1 MSQNVLP
8 TARKQIK
15 WKMALAVIIILVAA
29 GAGGYYYWSQHKLP
43 SALTSTFH
51 STPVPPTPIFL
62 PLDTFTVNLVN
73 PTNDPDRVLYIG
85 LTLRLPDDA
94 THKELTDFLPAIRS
108 RLLLLLSRQDAG
120 ALASDQG
127 KQRLVEQIKQVLS
140 EPLVSG
146 QPRPVIDDVLFT
158 AFILR

>member
-8 TARKQIK
+8 SARKQLK
-15 WKMALAVIIILVAA
+15 WKVAVAIIILAA
-29 GAGGYYYWSQHKLP
+29 AASVGGYYWWQHRLP
-43 SALTSTFH
+43 DVLTSKLH
-51 STPVPPTPIFL
+51 STPVPPSPIFL

-85 LTLRLPDDA
+85 LTLRLPDNA
-94 THKELTDFLPAIRS
+94 THKELTDFLPTVRS
-108 RLLLLLSRQDAG
+108 RLLLLLSRQNAD
-120 ALASDQG
+120 ALANDQG
-127 KQRLVEQIKQVLS
+127 KQQLVVQIKQVLS

>member
-8 TARKQIK
+8 SAQKPSK
-15 WKMALAVIIILVAA
+15 WKWVLAVIILLAVG
-29 GAGGYYYWSQHKLP
+29 GAGGYYWWQQGLP
-43 SALTSTFH
+43 GGLTKTM
-51 STPVPPTPIFL
+51 TQPPAPPIPIFL
-62 PLDTFTVNLVN
+62 ALDTFTVNLVN

-85 LTLRLPDDA
+85 LTLRLPDEA
-94 THKELTDFLPAIRS
+94 TRKEFNNFLPAVRS

-120 ALASDQG
+120 ALASDQC
-127 KQRLVEQIKQVLS
+127 QQQLVEQIKHGLS

-146 QPRPVIDDVLFT
+146 QPGPVVDDVLFT